1 MQSPMGAAIAALA
14 SVTAN
19 TDGSGVM
26 EWLIGFG
33 VSVLVVIVVSLF
45 GWACQRIEDRRWR
58 KKT

>member
-1 MQSPMGAAIAALA
+1 MGAAIAALA